1 MHQLQ
6 YLVGQKH
13 RNQPYEQV
21 YADQGYVRRVKA
33 HVKEAKATMEQLQFL
48 HYIQLRES
56 ETPAAAEPAPPEDS
70 AAVEESGG
78 EDEYDL
84 VEEEAEAL
92 SEAATVEQLADRL
105 GHVERVL
112 ESLRISIS

>member
-1 MHQLQ
+1 MD
-6 YLVGQKH
+6 
-13 RNQPYEQV
+13 P
-21 YADQGYVRRVKA
+21 
-33 HVKEAKATMEQLQFL
+33 
-48 HYIQLRES
+48 
-56 ETPAAAEPAPPEDS
+56 
-70 AAVEESGG
+70 GG